1 MAFALML
8 DGHLLLLPHTHGFL
22 FMALM
27 QSSARDE
34 HGAVKLMRPDT
45 LLRESEKKKRLQ
57 KSEKQL

>member
-1 MAFALML
+1 ML

-45 LLRESEKKKRLQ
+45 LLGESEKKKRLQ